1 MDTLFDVDAV
11 SVASSKSNEWYTKRK
26 YIEAARNVMGSID
39 LDPASCT
46 EANKTV
52 KAMRYFTEQD
62 NGLLQDWECET
73 CWLNPPY
80 GRANDSNAGYSIGR
94 RLGGGKSI
102 ASLFVKRLID
112 EYKAGRIKQAI
123 LLVTS
128 DTDAAWFV
136 PLWEYSICF
145 AAHRVLFHRPGLE
158 DQGQFFGSCF
168 VYLGPHATRFAHT
181 FSEFGPVVLPSSVYR
196 RPQPIIQTT
205 FWNKEQHGKA
215 ESHDVGL

>member
-1 MDTLFDVDAV
+1 MASTLFDVEEMPVV
-11 SVASSKSNEWYTKRK
+11 SEKSNEWYTPSR
-26 YIEAARNVMGSID
+26 YIEAARKVLQGID
-39 LDPASCT
+39 LDPASC
-46 EANKTV
+46 EDANRTV
-52 KAMRYFTEQD
+52 RAARYYTKEQ
-62 NGLLQDWECET
+62 NGLAQDWTCKT

-112 EYKAGRIKQAI
+112 EYEAKRINQAI

-128 DTDAAWFV
+128 DTDASWFV

-145 AAHRVLFHRPGLE
+145 ADHRVLFRRPGLE

-168 VYLGPHATRFAHT
+168 IYFGPSTAEFVKHFT
-181 FSEFGPVVLPSSVYR
+181 EFGPVITPDSVHR
-196 RPQPIIQTT
+196 RPQPLPQPTLWDQEDI
-205 FWNKEQHGKA
+205 
-215 ESHDVGL
+215 